1 MAYYLLFPLYGS
13 ELAWEFE
20 RTAVKLDIQRYFSMV
35 KTPKDNSELE
45 RFNKILEY
53 VWLHDC
59 NLSLDTEKLNS
70 GLTEWI
76 IKYNFN
82 RPHQPIAYLSPAQYI
97 ERELNKTPSPVL
109 AM

>member
-20 RTAVKLDIQRYFSMV
+20 RTSVKLDIQKYFSMV

-53 VWLHDC
+53 VWLYNL
-59 NLSLDTEKLNS
+59 NLSLDPEEPNPR
-70 GLTEWI
+70 LTEWI

-82 RPHQPIAYLSPAQYI
+82 RPHQPIAYLSPVQYI